1 MRRRGGGT
9 GATLQ
14 TISNSKSTLATFIWD
29 AVLVQSLMLN
39 WEGLCLCTN
48 LMCACRRLEW
58 TGRPPLRAAL
68 RPRSRSTLRA
78 QQHLGVN
85 HGELSEYTHTPRLS
99 HGRGPSGASAWKL
112 GDGLHWE
119 RRGLL
124 YRVRANY
131 YLHDAF
137 SYSGP
142 EKFLDNAHIKKT
154 HECLCYITNVKP
166 SHNFIVYVILNC
178 NYIGII

>member
-1 MRRRGGGT
+1 
-9 GATLQ
+9 
-14 TISNSKSTLATFIWD
+14 
-29 AVLVQSLMLN
+29 MLN
-39 WEGLCLCTN
+39 WEGLSLCTN

-124 YRVRANY
+124 YRVRTNY
-131 YLHDAF
+131 YLHDTFIFTMALKSF
-137 SYSGP
+137 WTLHTL
-142 EKFLDNAHIKKT
+142 KM
-154 HECLCYITNVKP
+154 HECLLYITKYQVAMIFYMSSWKA
-166 SHNFIVYVILNC
+166 IILA
-178 NYIGII
+178 